1 MSGQY
6 FCCFWERS
14 SWKGEQVQGGDSL
27 RASINK
33 QMDGGIGFILGQR
46 ADCEKEKRNSERN
59 GVGDTLRHLDR

>member
-1 MSGQY
+1 M
-6 FCCFWERS
+6 
-14 SWKGEQVQGGDSL
+14 QGGDSL